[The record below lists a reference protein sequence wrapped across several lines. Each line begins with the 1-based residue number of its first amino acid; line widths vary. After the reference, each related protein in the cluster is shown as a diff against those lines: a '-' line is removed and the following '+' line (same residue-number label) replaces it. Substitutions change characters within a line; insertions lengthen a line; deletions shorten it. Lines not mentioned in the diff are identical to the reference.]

1 MMDWAHTIVLGASA
15 HATGRFDP
23 ARLSE
28 EELVAQYPVLAAIAC
43 ALFLVG
49 LTCDIYLLLRFRRA
63 RQAAT
68 EPLLKVHRQPWG
80 LPELATATALVFSG
94 LLGCG
99 VILAVVAKMFSLG
112 DASTKLLLVGGELLV
127 RLGMVLAFAVYFSL
141 GNIDWKTVLGL
152 QRPTRRRSSAL
163 GVICYLA
170 ILPPL
175 WLVMATVTQI
185 MRRAGIEQTAQP
197 VAEWLVTSD
206 SWLMVGMLVVF
217 AVVVAPIFEELFF
230 RGFAYPALKER
241 LGAWKALVLVSA
253 VFALIHLH
261 GPSIAPLFA
270 LAAALG
276 IAYELT
282 GSLLTPIIM
291 HALFNAMNVGMLLFV
306 RWQL

>member
-1 MMDWAHTIVLGASA
+1 MDWLHTICLGALA

-28 EELVAQYPVLAAIAC
+28 EELITQYPVLAAIAC
-43 ALFLVG
+43 ALFLIG
-49 LTCDIYLLLRFRRA
+49 LACDIYLLIRFRRA
-63 RQAAT
+63 RQIAS
-68 EPLLKVHRQPWG
+68 EPLLNVHRQPWG
-80 LPELATATALVFSG
+80 MPELVTATALVFSS

-99 VILAVVAKMFSLG
+99 VILGLVAKIFALG
-112 DASTKLLLVGGELLV
+112 DTSTQLLVVGGELLG
-127 RLGMVLAFAVYFSL
+127 RLAMVLAFAVYFHLS
-141 GNIDWKTVLGL
+141 NIDWKTVLGL
-152 QRPTRRRSSAL
+152 QRPARPRSVAL
-163 GVICYLA
+163 GAICYLA

-241 LGAWKALVLVSA
+241 LGVWKALVLVSA
-253 VFALIHLH
+253 VFSLIHLH

-270 LAAALG
+270 LAVALG
-276 IAYELT
+276 LAYELT
-282 GSLLTPIIM
+282 GSLLTPIII
-291 HALFNAMNVGMLLFV
+291 HALFNAMNVAMLLFV
-306 RWQL
+306 RSQL